1 MFGRSTLAMLALA
14 MAVIPSAVNAYD
26 ERVIGEWSLSGQ
38 DGVCSASFKDGESLI
53 ILLSADGDNEGGITL
68 ANFSWAQ
75 AETEDWFDMQL
86 SLGEGWMDQQ
96 ALSMS
101 DLPGFWLP
109 YSMTKAA
116 PKWPDSFE
124 FKLADGGTT
133 IASLNLRGVQG
144 AVAELNRCDAEVD

>member
-14 MAVIPSAVNAYD
+14 MAVTPSAVNAYD

-53 ILLSADGDNEGGITL
+53 ILISADGDNEGGITL
-68 ANFSWAQ
+68 ANFSWEQ
-75 AETEDWFDMQL
+75 ADEDIWYDMQI
-86 SLGEGWMDQQ
+86 SLGKKWIDQQ
-96 ALSMS
+96 AQSMT
-101 DLPGFWLP
+101 DLPGYWLP
-109 YSMTKAA
+109 YSMVRSA